1 MTILNS
7 ICNDLTINDTL
18 TVEAVNKCVTLF
30 FGYQTSDC
38 LRPCKTTET
47 RSKLVSRMDMH
58 KPDEMRI
65 RIKFNPT
72 VTLTTT
78 DFVKPSLGVFMSE
91 VRLFTETH
99 RHKPSLLFT
108 SSTILTSLNF
118 YHWIT
123 FFTFIFIFIFFISK
137 GILTHQGHISD
148 SHRFLSIL

>member
-38 LRPCKTTET
+38 HRPCKTTET

-108 SSTILTSLNF
+108 SSTILTS
-118 YHWIT
+118 IT
-123 FFTFIFIFIFFISK
+123 
-137 GILTHQGHISD
+137 G
-148 SHRFLSIL
+148 